1 RGAAGTSPTAVP
13 SHRWRRGNASSA
25 RPRSVR
31 NRRVSAGVS
40 AIRTQSPQIT
50 QPFFKHMRFNGIQM
64 VSGGEYLDS
73 FLRRQRP
80 PFCWTAC
87 EQRMLS
93 ELGLAALRLTS
104 SSRGMTALWC
114 SLWLSFLLPLCVA
127 PARLPT
133 TQPTDS
139 VSSETAFLEDY
150 VLGMGDTLEMSC
162 DLEDPSEPIV
172 WFKDGIGLVPSNRTR
187 LGQRMLRIINVSYED
202 SGVYLCRL
210 AHSNALL
217 SNYTIRVT
225 DSLSS
230 GDDEDYD
237 EDPEDT

>member
-1 RGAAGTSPTAVP
+1 M
-13 SHRWRRGNASSA
+13 SS
-25 RPRSVR
+25 
-31 NRRVSAGVS
+31 
-40 AIRTQSPQIT
+40 
-50 QPFFKHMRFNGIQM
+50 
-64 VSGGEYLDS
+64 E
-73 FLRRQRP
+73 
-80 PFCWTAC
+80 
-87 EQRMLS
+87 S
-93 ELGLAALRLTS
+93 ESGLAALRLTS
-104 SSRGMTALWC
+104 PPGGMTALWC

-133 TQPTDS
+133 APPTDS

-162 DLEDPSEPIV
+162 DLEDHSGPIV
-172 WFKDGIGLVPSNRTR
+172 WFKDGAGLVPSNRTR
-187 LGQRMLRIINVSYED
+187 LGQRILRIINVSYED
-202 SGVYLCRL
+202 SGVYSCRL

-237 EDPEDT
+237 EDPEDAEAPYWTRPDRMDKKLLAVPAANTVKFRCAAFGNPTPTIHWLKNGKEFKGEQRMGGIKVRGLPSMFTPKGP